1 MWLFNLLIFLAVF
14 ILRKRE
20 PELKRPYKVPG
31 YPIIPIIASLGGI
44 FILVTTSITQ
54 PILAFIGIG
63 ITLLGIPVYLV
74 NKQKRSQKRKRS
86 NRIIIVF
93 LKNFVIQRNF

>member
-54 PILAFIGIG
+54 PILALIGIG
-63 ITLLGIPVYLV
+63 IKGVYLV
-74 NKQKRSQKRKRS
+74 NKQKRSQNVNDPIGLS
-86 NRIIIVF
+86 
-93 LKNFVIQRNF
+93 

>member
-1 MWLFNLLIFLAVF
+1 MLVFVMWLFNLLIFLSCFF

-74 NKQKRSQKRKRS
+74 NKQK
-86 NRIIIVF
+86 NEA
-93 LKNFVIQRNF
+93 KNVNDPIGLS